1 MVHPT
6 VHRYTLLG
14 NPLTLGCISF
24 KNNNLNINYWITFKR
39 RVSTLFPSSNP
50 LSALLHDLLL
60 ICPLD
65 EKISMLSMQDCFQ
78 EGGWKGKER
87 LRLVFQVSFWPFPL
101 GVVFNYLLTHIHLSI
116 FLSNC
121 SGVSTSHSCPVD
133 PNVFLNQLGM
143 STEDVWQRMHCM
155 TTTSSYQHLYSTQHQ
170 AYTSQISGGK
180 KGNSTQ

>member
-1 MVHPT
+1 M

-39 RVSTLFPSSNP
+39 RVSTLFPSNNP

-60 ICPLD
+60 ICLAPPGWKNWHAWHARLF
-65 EKISMLSMQDCFQ
+65 S
-78 EGGWKGKER
+78 GGWGWKGKER

-101 GVVFNYLLTHIHLSI
+101 VVVFNYLLTHIHLSI
-116 FLSNC
+116 FFSNC

-170 AYTSQISGGK
+170 AYTSQISRGK
-180 KGNSTQ
+180 KGNST